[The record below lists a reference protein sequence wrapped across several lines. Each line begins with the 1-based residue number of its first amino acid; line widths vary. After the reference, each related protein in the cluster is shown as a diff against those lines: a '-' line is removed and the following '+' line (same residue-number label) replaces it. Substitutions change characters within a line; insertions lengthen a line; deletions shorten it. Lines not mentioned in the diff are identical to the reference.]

1 LGVGRWTFEFH
12 RPETLNA
19 QLSTLSED
27 SGSAIFPLI
36 VGNEQAALDLATA
49 LKSEGF
55 LVPAIRYPTVA
66 RGSARLH
73 ITITAS
79 HEENQIRS
87 LCETIKRLTKS
98 HDL

>member
-1 LGVGRWTFEFH
+1 MGVGRSNSTAQKLS
-12 RPETLNA
+12 TLNA

-87 LCETIKRLTKS
+87 LCETIKRLS
-98 HDL
+98 EIA